1 GATYYYEIRAVDHAG
16 NISPASETVNAT
28 PQASQSITFDALPDK
43 IYGDAP
49 FALTATASS
58 GLGVSYSS
66 SDPAIASVSG
76 NTVTI
81 HASGIGTIAA
91 GPVGNAPYLPAADVQ
106 RTFAT
111 SKAGITGITFDD
123 GVFTYDGTP
132 KSIFITG
139 VPPAGTD
146 LSYSGNG
153 QTNAGTYT

>member
-1 GATYYYEIRAVDHAG
+1 
-16 NISPASETVNAT
+16 
-28 PQASQSITFDALPDK
+28 
-43 IYGDAP
+43 
-49 FALTATASS
+49 
-58 GLGVSYSS
+58 S

-81 HASGIGTIAA
+81 HASGIVTITASQ
-91 GPVGNAPYLPAADVQ
+91 GGNAAYLPAADVQ
-106 RTFAT
+106 RTLAI

-123 GVFTYDGTP
+123 GEFTYDGTP

-153 QTNAGTYT
+153 QTNAGTYTIIANIDGGNNYNDLSLEAVMIINKAPQTITFVPPGTLSREIGRAHV